1 MNKTNLKKH
10 LQAWIVRL
18 GSQAKVA
25 EKCNISDTAL
35 SQYLNGKYGANT
47 DELDRK
53 IASALSYRETDWQ
66 TVEGISN
73 FQTIKYM
80 FDSCKDA
87 SMWMAVSN
95 RAGSGKT
102 RTLEY
107 LFNQDVS
114 GSVFLIQAEEW
125 NARQFLVK
133 LAEKTCGV
141 PTKGYVSIGMLLDKI
156 SDFFNGMQF
165 DRPLLV
171 IDEADKLKP
180 AALRQLIPLYN
191 RTQERLGCLLA
202 GTENLKKEIR
212 SGVRCNRKGY
222 DEIDSRLG
230 RTYVELKGANKSD
243 VKLICTANGLDELQA
258 ARIWNEIEKVKRPA
272 KVRTA
277 SGLIDKM
284 VEYTDDLRRLN
295 RLVMREKIANR
306 LNA

>member
-1 MNKTNLKKH
+1 MNRTNLKKH
-10 LQAWIVRL
+10 VQAWIVRL

-73 FQTIKYM
+73 FQTIKYV

-141 PTKGYVSIGMLLDKI
+141 PTKGYVSISMLLDKI

-212 SGVRCNRKGY
+212 SGVRCCHKGY

-243 VKLICTANGLDELQA
+243 VKLICTANGLDEMQA

>member
-1 MNKTNLKKH
+1 MNKAKLKKH
-10 LQAWIVRL
+10 VQTWITRL

-35 SQYLNGKYGANT
+35 SQYLSGKYGANT

-53 IASALSYRETDWQ
+53 IARALSYRESNWQ

-73 FQTIKYM
+73 FQTIKYV
-80 FDSCKDA
+80 FNSCKEA

-95 RAGSGKT
+95 YAGSGKT
-102 RTLEY
+102 CTLEY

-125 NARQFLVK
+125 NARLFLIKV
-133 LAEKTCGV
+133 AEKTCGV
-141 PTKGYVSIGMLLDKI
+141 PKKGYVSISRLLDVI
-156 SDFFNGMQF
+156 SDFFNEMQF
-165 DRPLLV
+165 DQPLLV

-191 RTQERLGCLLA
+191 RTQGCLGCLLA
-202 GTENLKKEIR
+202 GTKNLKIEIQ
-212 SGVRCNRKGY
+212 SGAERGRKGY

-243 VKLICTANGLDELQA
+243 VKLICTANGLDEMQA

-277 SGLIDKM
+277 NGIIDKM

-295 RLVMREKIANR
+295 RLVVREKS
-306 LNA
+306 LTC

>member
-10 LQAWIVRL
+10 IQAWIVRL

-25 EKCNISDTAL
+25 ERCNISDTAL
-35 SQYLNGKYGANT
+35 SQYLNGKYGAST

-66 TVEGISN
+66 TVEGIAN
-73 FQTIKYM
+73 FQTIKYV
-80 FDSCKDA
+80 FESCKDA

-141 PTKGYVSIGMLLDKI
+141 STKGYVSIGMLLDKI

-202 GTENLKKEIR
+202 GTENLKKEIQ
-212 SGVRCNRKGY
+212 SGAHCKRKGY

-243 VKLICTANGLDELQA
+243 VKLICTMNGLDETQA
-258 ARIWNEIEKVKRPA
+258 TLIWDEIEKVKRPA

-277 SGLIDKM
+277 SGLSDKM

-306 LNA
+306 LKA

>member
-1 MNKTNLKKH
+1 MNRTNLKKH
-10 LQAWIVRL
+10 VQAWIIRL
-18 GSQAKVA
+18 GSQTKVA

-73 FQTIKYM
+73 FQTIKYV

-212 SGVRCNRKGY
+212 SGVRCNHKGY

-243 VKLICTANGLDELQA
+243 VKLICTANGLDEMQA